1 MERPPLDRKLDSAKF
16 REFYWLKEELV
27 LFCRN
32 NGIPSAGSKMELA
45 ERISLFLDGRMPV
58 TKASPKHPRK
68 MSVTDDTITTESLIE
83 PGFVCSEKH
92 RAFFRELIGK
102 SFTFNVAFQKW
113 LKSNA
118 GKTYADAIAA
128 YYEIKAKNKTEKTT
142 IGSQFEYNTYIR
154 DFFAANKDK
163 SLDDAIRCWKHKKS
177 LPGHNRYEEKD
188 LEVL

>member
-1 MERPPLDRKLDSAKF
+1 MERPPLDRKIDSAKF

-27 LFCRN
+27 SFCRN
-32 NGIPSAGSKMELA
+32 NGIPSTGSKMELTD
-45 ERISLFLDGRMPV
+45 RISLYLDGGMPV
-58 TKASPKHPRK
+58 TDAGSKHPRK
-68 MSVTDDTITTESLIE
+68 KSVSDATITTESLIE
-83 PGFVCSEKH
+83 PCFVCSEKH
-92 RAFFRELIGK
+92 RAFFREMIGK
-102 SFTFNVAFQKW
+102 SFTFNVAFQNW
-113 LKSNA
+113 LKSNT

-128 YYEIKAKNKTEKTT
+128 YYEIKAKKKSEKTT

-154 DFFAANKDK
+154 DFFTANKDK